1 MLEVEDEESQDPAQ
15 NQDPSHRRPCPPLYS
30 GRAGYNL
37 ETLEGEKTSWPLV
50 VRLRYQ
56 LDITRNGYLPALALF
71 LVDVCSFA
79 ILSFPGLLCR
89 SEQSRMPLLPFVC
102 SFTCWHVPARSSHA
116 PGTRPGKPRRIRH
129 KLFGV
134 LLCGFM
140 PAGHPPWQSMSVRPL
155 GHTWG

>member
-1 MLEVEDEESQDPAQ
+1 MGTRIEPLAS
-15 NQDPSHRRPCPPLYS
+15 SHRRPCPPLYS

-50 VRLRYQ
+50 VRLRWQ
-56 LDITRNGYLPALALF
+56 LAITRNGCLPALALF
-71 LVDVCSFA
+71 LVDVCPFA

-116 PGTRPGKPRRIRH
+116 PGTRPGKPRRIWHR
-129 KLFGV
+129 LSGILRV
-134 LLCGFM
+134 ALCLLAILRGNLRRN
-140 PAGHPPWQSMSVRPL
+140 GPL
-155 GHTWG
+155 GILGGEPFL